1 MRKTLL
7 PLLFAALLGAAAAA
21 GDSEQAV
28 VANEEAVKCPIAE
41 KCPYYQ
47 HAKES
52 GAAGSE
58 HAGCPLKDKGCPYY
72 AQHKKDHDV
81 KDMLVSDN
89 HECPL
94 KGKCSFYQDVKDGKA
109 DSVDF
114 SGHKCPLDKKCPYY
128 DEIKKNGTHAA
139 VDCPVLHACPHFS
152 QKDLKSQPHPGGYAH
167 GHKHDAS
174 KCPYMNKGKEG
185 AKMEEVKDEL

>member
-1 MRKTLL
+1 MRNVFTS
-7 PLLFAALLGAAAAA
+7 LLFIALVGLARAGSDSDGA
-21 GDSEQAV
+21 
-28 VANEEAVKCPIAE
+28 VADAHAVKCPIAE
-41 KCPYYQ
+41 KCPYYK

-52 GAAGSE
+52 DIAGSGG
-58 HAGCPLKDKGCPYY
+58 HGCPLKDKGCPYY
-72 AQHKKDHDV
+72 DQHKKDHDI

-94 KGKCSFYQDVKDGKA
+94 KGKCSFYQDIKDGKA
-109 DSVDF
+109 SKVDF
-114 SGHKCPLDKKCPYY
+114 SGHKCPLGHKCPYY
-128 DEIKKNGTHAA
+128 EEIKKNGSKAA

-174 KCPYMNKGKEG
+174 KCPYLHKDEKVVVED
-185 AKMEEVKDEL
+185 VKDEL